1 MREIFL
7 GKPWHWALVVVAT
20 AVLWWAG
27 ASKAHVIH
35 FNMFLVT
42 LAIGSFAL
50 ILLILKTH
58 KPGEQVTRNAQRAPL
73 AFPCNAD
80 SQLSFHLPREQYAVG
95 TIQAHRPLGA
105 RASGAEQITSD

>member
-58 KPGEQVTRNAQRAPL
+58 KPGEQVTREAL
-73 AFPCNAD
+73 
-80 SQLSFHLPREQYAVG
+80 LPDDVEDGEHEQEEVG
-95 TIQAHRPLGA
+95 
-105 RASGAEQITSD
+105 S